1 MSKQA
6 SDLTAAPCCA
16 PLTRRRVPTG
26 AAVALAPAFKAL
38 GDPVRLQL
46 LSMIASAEG
55 GEICVCDL
63 TPAFDLTGPT
73 ISHHLRVLREAGLVD
88 AERRGTWVWYRA
100 RPAMLGQL
108 AVLLTVEPAASE
120 AEAAPAAGTPRACA

>member
-6 SDLTAAPCCA
+6 PVLTLTDLNAGEPCCPPMAEQRLPAQTAA
-16 PLTRRRVPTG
+16 V
-26 AAVALAPAFKAL
+26 LAPAFKAL

-46 LSMIASAEG
+46 MSMIASAEG

-63 TPAFDLTGPT
+63 TPAFDLSGPT

-88 AERRGTWVWYRA
+88 SDRRATWVYYRA
-100 RPAMLGQL
+100 RAGVLRQL
-108 AVLLTVEPAASE
+108 AGLLTVAEPAR
-120 AEAAPAAGTPRACA
+120 G